1 MHARDSFPTCS
12 PQLVVWRFVLIFA
25 LKFYALYK
33 KNGGSTMFQSLHIGV
48 CVYQNTTLSAHDAMT
63 MTCMSSDVHHVM
75 SEHFD

>member
-1 MHARDSFPTCS
+1 
-12 PQLVVWRFVLIFA
+12 
-25 LKFYALYK
+25 
-33 KNGGSTMFQSLHIGV
+33 MFQSLHIGV